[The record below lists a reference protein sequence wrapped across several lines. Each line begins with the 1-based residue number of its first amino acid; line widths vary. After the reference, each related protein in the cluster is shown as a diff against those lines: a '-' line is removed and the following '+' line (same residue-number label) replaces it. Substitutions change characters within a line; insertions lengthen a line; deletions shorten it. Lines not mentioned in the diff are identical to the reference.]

1 MADDLGSPPPQE
13 LWCPSCLAMVGDA
26 PACPSCGLQ
35 QVGAD
40 AARLRVIVARLHE
53 ATVAR
58 DELEGELG
66 QLRFERAA
74 LFGTLQGRQNPLP
87 PPTTGR
93 PAAGRPE
100 PIPRGD
106 WRPEHIRDAL
116 LWLGSLLLIIA
127 AITFAVV
134 AWARLSP
141 YGRAGMLVAA
151 TLVAAGLTHSVRG
164 RLRPTAQALAALTI
178 GLTLVDWR
186 ALERTSVAHGV
197 GGAAWWAVGLAAI
210 GVGVVAVGRR
220 SELTVVRVA
229 PALVFPAA
237 AVATVLA
244 LSPTLT
250 QATIGFAF
258 ITVALIVAGTV
269 AHRRQP
275 ESAVGTTFDS
285 LAVVGQLATM
295 VLAAA
300 AVLEPIITAAPDP
313 VRTLLGPALAVLT
326 VALPPAVRVFLSRFR
341 PTPYLDLLTTIIW
354 SAPIAAI
361 AVAGAPGTDGFR
373 LLALIAGLAG
383 GVALATR
390 IVPSPWLTGTRAAAT
405 LGFAVPL
412 IGAIGPITV
421 AWSRAF
427 SWLNDG
433 WTGTLGMHLRGNFGP
448 LRSAAVEHAGPV
460 VIILFAFAIA
470 ALVQDRRFGTSKLG
484 VERMAVGIAGG
495 LALAVAVTALD
506 PTIGIALGVHL
517 SVGVA
522 CMVAA
527 IEWDVRHPRRS
538 RDLFITAA
546 VVLLPAIGWAAVS
559 VTATIVALA
568 VVTLTGIGA
577 SIGMRPAARPAA
589 AGISCLSLLVEVGVI
604 AHGVGARGAVVGFVV
619 LSAAGALLLSAR
631 FLRPFAFARVYL
643 EVASLIGGTTGGAL
657 AAAASPWRT
666 IALVVAVPLLV
677 AASRH
682 ADERAEGYGI
692 GAVILA
698 VGATVSL
705 ATRTPEMVELFSI
718 PSALAALVIAR
729 VGSPDLRRSSWATF
743 GPGLLIGFAPSVAVV
758 IAQGGTL
765 RPVLVLVAAGVAIA
779 VGVRS
784 NLRAPIDVGGLSA
797 LVLAI
802 DGIAPVAAELPRWLL
817 IGTIGALALW
827 AGATADR
834 RLDQLRRWRTAV
846 DQLA

>member
-1 MADDLGSPPPQE
+1 MADDLGNPPPQE

-26 PACPSCGLQ
+26 PACPSCGLH

-40 AARLRVIVARLHE
+40 AARLRVVVARLHQ
-53 ATVAR
+53 ATVER
-58 DELEGELG
+58 DALEGELG

-74 LFGTLQGRQNPLP
+74 LFGTLQGRQNPLSP
-87 PPTTGR
+87 A
-93 PAAGRPE
+93 AAGRPE
-100 PIPRGD
+100 AIPRGD

-197 GGAAWWAVGLAAI
+197 GAAAWWAVGLAVI
-210 GVGVVAVGRR
+210 GAGVLAVGRK

-229 PALVFPAA
+229 PTIMFPAA
-237 AVATVLA
+237 AVATLLA

-250 QATIGFAF
+250 QATIGMAF
-258 ITVALIVAGTV
+258 ITVALIIAGAV
-269 AHRRQP
+269 AHRRQH
-275 ESAVGTTFDS
+275 ETAVMTALDG
-285 LAVVGQLATM
+285 LAIVGQLTM
-295 VLAAA
+295 MSIAAA
-300 AVLEPIITAAPDP
+300 AVLEPIVSASPDP
-313 VRTLLGPALAVLT
+313 VRTLMGPALAVL
-326 VALPPAVRVFLSRFR
+326 VIAVPPAARVFLSRFR
-341 PTPYLDLLTTIIW
+341 PSAFVDLLTTIAW
-354 SAPIAAI
+354 SAPIGAI
-361 AVAGAPGTDGFR
+361 AVAAAPGTDGFK
-373 LLALIAGLAG
+373 LLALIACLAG
-383 GVALATR
+383 AVVLAVR
-390 IVPSPWLTGTRAAAT
+390 VVPTPWQTGARNAGI

-412 IGAIGPITV
+412 LGAIGPITV

-427 SWLNDG
+427 SWLNKG

-448 LRSAAVEHAGPV
+448 MRSAAIQHAGPV
-460 VIILFAFAIA
+460 VITLIVLAIA
-470 ALVQDRRFGTSKLG
+470 ASVHGRLFATSKLG
-484 VERMAVGIAGG
+484 AERVVVGIVGG
-495 LALAVAVTALD
+495 LSLTVAVTALD

-522 CMVAA
+522 CMIAA
-527 IEWDVRHPRRS
+527 IAWDVRQPRRS
-538 RDLFITAA
+538 RDLFVTAA
-546 VVLLPAIGWAAVS
+546 VVMLPAIGWAAVS
-559 VTATIVALA
+559 VSATIVALA
-568 VVTLTGIGA
+568 VVALTGIGA
-577 SIGMRPAARPAA
+577 SIRMRPSVRPAA
-589 AGISCLSLLVEVGVI
+589 AAIAGLSLMTEAGVI
-604 AHGVGARGAVVGFVV
+604 AHGLGARTAVVGFVV
-619 LSAAGALLLSAR
+619 LTAAGALLLSAR
-631 FLRPFAFARVYL
+631 FLRPFAFARVDL
-643 EVASLIGGTTGGAL
+643 EVASVIGGATGCAL
-657 AAAASPWRT
+657 AAGESPWRT

-677 AASRH
+677 AAGRH
-682 ADERAEGYGI
+682 RDERADSYGI
-692 GAVILA
+692 GAVIVA
-698 VGATVSL
+698 IGATVSL
-705 ATRTPEMVELFSI
+705 TTRTPEMVEIFSI

-729 VGSPDLRRSSWATF
+729 IGSHDTRRASWATF
-743 GPGLLIGFAPSVAVV
+743 GPGLLIGFAPSVTVV
-758 IAQGGTL
+758 VAHGGTL
-765 RPVLVLVAAGVAIA
+765 RPVLVLVAAGIAIA

-784 NLRAPIDVGGLSA
+784 NLRAPIDIGGLSA

>member
-1 MADDLGSPPPQE
+1 MAEDLGNPPPQE

-26 PACPSCGLQ
+26 PECPSCGLQ

-58 DELEGELG
+58 DELEQELE
-66 QLRFERAA
+66 QLRYERSA
-74 LFGTLQGRQNPLP
+74 LFGMLRGRHDTLSLAA
-87 PPTTGR
+87 TGR
-93 PAAGRPE
+93 PEAGRPE
-100 PIPRGD
+100 VIPRGD

-197 GGAAWWAVGLAAI
+197 GAAAWWAVGLAAI
-210 GVGVVAVGRR
+210 GAGVFAVGRK

-229 PALVFPAA
+229 PAIVLPAA

-250 QATIGFAF
+250 QATIGVAF
-258 ITVALIVAGTV
+258 ITVALIMAGTV
-269 AHRRQP
+269 AHRHQP
-275 ESAVGTTFDS
+275 ERAVVTTLDS

-295 VLAAA
+295 GLAAA
-300 AVLEPIITAAPDP
+300 AVLEPIMTAAPDP
-313 VRTLLGPALAVLT
+313 ARTLLGPALAVLT
-326 VALPPAVRVFLSRFR
+326 IALPPAVRVFLGRFR
-341 PTPYLDLLTTIIW
+341 PSPYGDLLTTIVW
-354 SAPIAAI
+354 MAPIAAI
-361 AVAGAPGTDGFR
+361 AVAAAPGTDGFR
-373 LLALIAGLAG
+373 LLALIACLAG
-383 GVALATR
+383 GVALASR
-390 IVPSPWLTGTRAAAT
+390 IVPTPWQAGARAAGT
-405 LGFAVPL
+405 LGFAAPL
-412 IGAIGPITV
+412 LGAIGPITV
-421 AWSRAF
+421 AWSRSF

-433 WTGTLGMHLRGNFGP
+433 WTGTLGMHVRGNFRP
-448 LRSAAVEHAGPV
+448 IRSAAVEHAGPV
-460 VIILFAFAIA
+460 VVILLAFAIA
-470 ALVQDRRFGTSKLG
+470 AFAQHLMFATSKLG
-484 VERMAVGIAGG
+484 VERLAAGVATG
-495 LALAVAVTALD
+495 LALAVAMTALD

-522 CMVAA
+522 CLTAA
-527 IEWDVRHPRRS
+527 IAWDMRHPRRS

-546 VVLLPAIGWAAVS
+546 VVMLPAIGWAAVS
-559 VTATIVALA
+559 VSATIIALA

-577 SIGMRPAARPAA
+577 SISMRPAARPPA
-589 AGISCLSLLVEVGVI
+589 AGVSCLSLMAEVGVI
-604 AHGVGARGAVVGFVV
+604 AHGLGARDAAVGFIV
-619 LSAAGALLLSAR
+619 LIAAGALLLGAR
-631 FLRPFAFARVYL
+631 FLRPFAFARVDL
-643 EVASLIGGTTGGAL
+643 EVASVIGGATGCAL
-657 AAAASPWRT
+657 AAGESAWRT

-677 AASRH
+677 GAGRH
-682 ADERAEGYGI
+682 RDERADSYGI
-692 GAVILA
+692 GAVIVA
-698 VGATVSL
+698 IGATVSL
-705 ATRTPEMVELFSI
+705 TTRTPEMVELFSI
-718 PSALAALVIAR
+718 PSALAALVIGG
-729 VGSPDLRRSSWATF
+729 VGSPDPRRSSWATF

-765 RPVLVLVAAGVAIA
+765 RPVLVLVGAGIAIA

-846 DQLA
+846 DQLC